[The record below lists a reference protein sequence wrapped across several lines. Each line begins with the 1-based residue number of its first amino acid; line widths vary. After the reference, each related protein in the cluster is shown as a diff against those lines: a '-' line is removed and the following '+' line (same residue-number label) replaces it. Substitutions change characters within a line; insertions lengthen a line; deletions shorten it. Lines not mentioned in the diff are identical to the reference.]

1 MAYMTCVQGTFSK
14 DKNEILFTEF
24 DINYAKIEPIYRKG
38 STIIR
43 QKVRKSRFFLHV

>member
-1 MAYMTCVQGTFSK
+1 MANMTCVQGTFSK

-24 DINYAKIEPIYRKG
+24 DINYAKLEPIYRKG

-43 QKVRKSRFFLHV
+43 QKVRKPTFVRHV